1 MIEELRNEIQQWR
14 EQIDDWNEEISEKR
28 AEIEQLE
35 EEIEDLDSNITDAQ
49 VTISDKEAEI
59 ERLQNES
66 ARNNVLEVLTNAL
79 SDMSLEDLE
88 ALTGHLRVNDGR
100 VTFNSESLYE
110 TTTITTDGVDSDDVT
125 FDMLNDDMHNAMI
138 TLVGVKYQDL
148 WRVHNRS
155 PEIGDII
162 TLAKRDGRSTQSTV
176 GYTTDGIS
184 IGILPASPE
193 KFEQLERIGANSIN
207 NRDVD
212 LDNPILERS
221 YKVVG
226 VIPAAFIFLDPVY
239 DEAENIEETVSEAV
253 SQIDSPRH
261 RLAHTAE
268 NVEEARHIFN
278 EEMPDHCRIH
288 NIIEQDDVFVINYE
302 NHQANTTAE
311 YYKTCEVERAE

>member
-1 MIEELRNEIQQWR
+1 MINTLRL
-14 EQIDDWNEEISEKR
+14 EISELEDQIRTWLGEIDVLNDNIESAR
-28 AEIEQLE
+28 ADI
-35 EEIEDLDSNITDAQ
+35 A
-49 VTISDKEAEI
+49 DKEVEI
-59 ERLQNES
+59 ERLQNDE
-66 ARNNVLEVLTNAL
+66 ARKAELIEVISNAGLTV
-79 SDMSLEDLE
+79 EQLE
-88 ALTGHLRVNDGR
+88 AITDSIRAIDSEAIPIVN
-100 VTFNSESLYE
+100 L

-125 FDMLNDDMHNAMI
+125 FDMLNDDMHNAII
-138 TLVGVKYQDL
+138 TLVGTKYQDL

-184 IGILPASPE
+184 VGILPASPE

-253 SQIDSPRH
+253 SQIDAPRH

-268 NVEEARHIFN
+268 NVDEARHIFN

-288 NIIEQDDVFVINYE
+288 NIIEQDDVFIINYE

>member
-1 MIEELRNEIQQWR
+1 MIEQLRNDILELEEEVTQWLGEIDQLNDAVENAR
-14 EQIDDWNEEISEKR
+14 EQI
-28 AEIEQLE
+28 AE
-35 EEIEDLDSNITDAQ
+35 
-49 VTISDKEAEI
+49 KEAEI
-59 ERLQNES
+59 ERLQNET
-66 ARNNVLEVLTNAL
+66 ARNNVLETLTNAL

-88 ALTGHLRVNDGR
+88 ALSGHLRVNDGR
-100 VTFNSESLYE
+100 ITFNSASLYE

-138 TLVGVKYQDL
+138 TLVGTKYQDL
-148 WRVHNRS
+148 WRIHNRS

-162 TLAKRDGRSTQSTV
+162 TLSKRDGRSTQSTV

-184 IGILPASPE
+184 VGILPASPE

-253 SQIDSPRH
+253 SQIDAPRH

-268 NVEEARHIFN
+268 NVDEARHIFN

-288 NIIEQDDVFVINYE
+288 NIIEQDDVFIINYE

>member
-1 MIEELRNEIQQWR
+1 MIEELRN
-14 EQIDDWNEEISEKR
+14 DISELEL
-28 AEIEQLE
+28 AIQEWHGEIEQLNE
-35 EEIEDLDSNITDAQ
+35 QIEDARAEIAN
-49 VTISDKEAEI
+49 KEAEI

-66 ARNNVLEVLTNAL
+66 ARNGVLEVLTEAL
-79 SDMSLEDLE
+79 ADMSLEDLE
-88 ALTGHLRVNDGR
+88 ALSGHLRVNDGR

-110 TTTITTDGVDSDDVT
+110 TTTITTDGVDSDNVT
-125 FDMLNDDMHNAMI
+125 FDMLNDDMHNATI

-148 WRVHNRS
+148 WNREHKS

-162 TLAKRDGRSTQSTV
+162 TLAKRDNISTQNTV

-184 IGILPASPE
+184 VGILPASDE
-193 KFEQLERIGANSIN
+193 KFAQLERIGANSIN

-253 SQIDSPRH
+253 SQIGSERH
-261 RLAHTAE
+261 RLTHNALSID
-268 NVEEARHIFN
+268 EARSVFN
-278 EEMPDHCRIH
+278 NEMPDHCRIH
-288 NIIEQDDVFVINYE
+288 NIIEQDDCFVINYE
-302 NHQANTTAE
+302 NHRANTTAE
-311 YYKTCEVERAE
+311 YYQTVEVERAE

>member
-1 MIEELRNEIQQWR
+1 MIEQLRSEIENLNQSISNWLGEIDLLN
-14 EQIDDWNEEISEKR
+14 EQIDDAR
-28 AEIEQLE
+28 AEIA
-35 EEIEDLDSNITDAQ
+35 T
-49 VTISDKEAEI
+49 KEVEI
-59 ERLQNES
+59 ERLQNDETRKAELIEVIS
-66 ARNNVLEVLTNAL
+66 NAGLTVEQLEAITDSIRAIDSEAIPIVNYAPSDENRVSSDIRLTN
-79 SDMSLEDLE
+79 
-88 ALTGHLRVNDGR
+88 G
-100 VTFNSESLYE
+100 Y
-110 TTTITTDGVDSDDVT
+110 DSDEVT
-125 FDMLNDDMHNAMI
+125 FDMLTDEMHNAMI
-138 TLVGVKYQDL
+138 TLVGTKYQDL

-162 TLAKRDGRSTQSTV
+162 TLSKRDGVSTQSTV

-239 DEAENIEETVSEAV
+239 DEAENIEETVAEAV
-253 SQIDSPRH
+253 SQIDAPRH
-261 RLAHTAE
+261 RLMHTAPTI
-268 NVEEARHIFN
+268 NDAWHVFN

-288 NIIEQDDVFVINYE
+288 NIIEQDDVFIINYE
-302 NHQANTTAE
+302 NHRANTTAE
-311 YYKTCEVERAE
+311 YYKTCEVERT